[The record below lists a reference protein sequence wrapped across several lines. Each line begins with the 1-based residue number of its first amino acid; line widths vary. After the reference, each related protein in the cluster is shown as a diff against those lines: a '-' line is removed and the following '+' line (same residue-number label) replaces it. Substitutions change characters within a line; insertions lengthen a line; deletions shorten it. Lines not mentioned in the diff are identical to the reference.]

1 MKFSAVQMYIY
12 YTSNKQEKIKTKLLS
27 TGTLRETTNSQQIN
41 FVIFYVSFGV
51 EAGVKRDL
59 KIQ

>member
-1 MKFSAVQMYIY
+1 MYIY

-51 EAGVKRDL
+51 EAGAKRDL